1 MHYTSTRDPQ
11 KRPVSF
17 REAVLTGLAPDGG
30 LYVPEQIPRLPDD
43 WKETSALPELAQ
55 RVLTP
60 WLADELDSEK
70 LAAVTRDALTFPV
83 PLVKLDDGLGVL
95 ELFHGP
101 TLSFKDVGARTMARL
116 MNAFLK
122 DKKAEGKNERV
133 TILVATSGDTGS
145 AVADGFAGQDNID
158 VVLLYPRGKVS
169 EVQERQLTCPRPGV
183 RTYAVEGDFDACQR
197 LVKAAFIDP
206 ELRKLGLSSANSIN
220 LGRLLPQSTYYFW
233 AALQAKSLGLEH
245 PIFCVPSGN
254 LGNLTAGVLASKMGV
269 DTPRFIAAHNANDFF
284 PGFLASRY
292 DHGGFRD
299 TVSTLSNAM
308 DVGAPSNFERLYTL
322 LGEAALKRGD
332 LWSTSVSDEATTAR
346 LRQVY
351 ETYDYVA
358 CPHTAVGFEAVAQ
371 YRQETVDNAPV
382 IVLATAHPA
391 KFEGTVE
398 AALGLKLP
406 KVPALEALKGPATDV
421 PTLPPTLDALKT
433 ELLALA

>member
-1 MHYTSTRDPQ
+1 MHYFSTRDPQ
-11 KRPVSF
+11 KRPVSLQ
-17 REAVLTGLAPDGG
+17 EAVLSGLAPDGG
-30 LYVPEQIPRLPDD
+30 LYIPEQIPRLGDD
-43 WKETSALPELAQ
+43 WKEAKSLSELAQ
-55 RVLTP
+55 HVLTP
-60 WLADELDSEK
+60 WLDGELSQDK
-70 LAAVTRDALTFPV
+70 LAEITRDALAFPV
-83 PLVKLDDGLGVL
+83 PLVKLADGLGVL

-116 MNAFLK
+116 MNAFL
-122 DKKAEGKNERV
+122 EGKDERI

-158 VVLLYPRGKVS
+158 VVLLYPKGKVS

-183 RTYAVEGDFDACQR
+183 RTYAVAGDFDACQR

-206 ELRKLGLSSANSIN
+206 ELRELGLSSANSIN

-233 AALQAKSLGLEH
+233 AALQAQELGLEN

-254 LGNLTAGVLASKMGV
+254 LGNLMAGVLASKMGV

-308 DVGAPSNFERLYTL
+308 DVGAPSNFERLYAL
-322 LGEAALKRGD
+322 LGEDALKRGD
-332 LWSTSVSDEATTAR
+332 IWSTSVSDETTQIR

-351 ETYDYVA
+351 ETHGYIA
-358 CPHTAVGFEAVAQ
+358 CPHTAVGFEAAAR
-371 YRQETVDNAPV
+371 YRQETGDDAPI

-391 KFEGTVE
+391 KFEETVE
-398 AALGLKLP
+398 AALGFDLP
-406 KVPALEALKGPATDV
+406 KVPALEELKGPLTDV
-421 PTLPPTLDALKT
+421 PVLPPTSDALKRK
-433 ELLALA
+433 LLALA

>member
-1 MHYTSTRDPQ
+1 MHYTSTRDSQ
-11 KRPVSF
+11 KHPVSF
-17 REAVLTGLAPDGG
+17 QKAVLTGLAPDGG
-30 LYVPEQIPRLPDD
+30 LYIPEQIPRLSDD
-43 WKETSALPELAQ
+43 WREAKSLPELAQ
-55 RVLTP
+55 YVLTP
-60 WLADELDSEK
+60 WLDGELSGEK
-70 LAAVTRDALTFPV
+70 LTKITQDALDFPI

-116 MNAFLK
+116 MNAFLEN
-122 DKKAEGKNERV
+122 KKLEGKNERV

-145 AVADGFAGQDNID
+145 AVADGFAGQDNLS
-158 VVLLYPRGKVS
+158 VVLLYPKGKVS

-197 LVKAAFIDP
+197 LVKAAFVDP
-206 ELRKLGLSSANSIN
+206 ELRALGLSSANSIN

-233 AALQAKSLGLEH
+233 AALQAQGLGLER

-254 LGNLTAGVLASKMGV
+254 LGNLTAGMLASKMGV
-269 DTPRFIAAHNANDFF
+269 DTLHFIAAHNANDFF

-299 TVSTLSNAM
+299 TISTLSNAM

-322 LGEAALKRGD
+322 LGENALKRGD
-332 LWSTSVSDEATTAR
+332 IWSTSVSDEVTKTR

-351 ETYDYVA
+351 ETYGYIA
-358 CPHTAVGFEAVAQ
+358 CPHTAVGFEAALR
-371 YRQETVDNAPV
+371 YRKETGDSTPV

-398 AALGLKLP
+398 AALETKLP
-406 KVPALEALKGPATDV
+406 EVAALESLKGPLIDV

-433 ELLALA
+433 ELLAPA